1 MPKLGPDTAVV
12 TGLGLVTSLGRG
24 VDETWGALAAG
35 KVGVRSWTDLGDY
48 PIDRAYRVA
57 EGTPDGRARGAWLG
71 ALAADEALRT
81 AGVDGDQRDGVDC
94 YVGTTMGESE
104 VFERAAS
111 DPTVDL
117 TDGLGC
123 SITRRV
129 TTAVGVGGAQRT
141 YGTACAAGN
150 YAIGAAAGSI
160 RSGRADV
167 VLAGGV
173 EPFSRIAQLGFARMR
188 AMAPDVCRPFGAD
201 RSGMQMGEAAA
212 FLVVERASSARRRG
226 AEPLARVLGFG
237 ASGDSYHP
245 TRPRADGSG
254 MASAMSSAMAAANIQ
269 PEDVDWICAHG
280 TGTQLS
286 DAAEARAV
294 HLAFGVS
301 RPPISSLKGALG
313 HSMGAATAAEA
324 AISVIALHER
334 VIPGTIT
341 TGEPDRTLDMDVA
354 VEHRDAPH
362 LNVILSCGYAFGGLN
377 SGLVLGRVA

>member
-1 MPKLGPDTAVV
+1 MPKLEFDSAVV
-12 TGLGLVTSLGRG
+12 TGIGLVTALGRG
-24 VDETWGALAAG
+24 VDQTWDALAEG
-35 KVGVRSWTDLGDY
+35 KVGVRSWTDLDDF

-57 EGTPDGRARGAWLG
+57 DETPEGRARGAWLG
-71 ALAADEALRT
+71 ELAAVEALRM
-81 AGVDGDQRDGVDC
+81 AGVDGDERTGADC

-104 VFERAAS
+104 VFEQAAT
-111 DPTVDL
+111 DATIDIA
-117 TDGLGC
+117 DGLGC
-123 SITRRV
+123 AITTRV
-129 TTAVGVGGAQRT
+129 ANAVGLGGAQRT

-160 RSGRADV
+160 RNGRADV

-173 EPFSRIAQLGFARMR
+173 EPFSRIAQVGFARMR

-201 RSGMQMGEAAA
+201 RKGMQVGEAAA
-212 FLVVERASSARRRG
+212 FLVVERASSAWRRG
-226 AEPLARVLGFG
+226 AEPLAEVLGFG

-254 MASAMSSAMAAANIQ
+254 MAAAMSSALSAASIQ

-294 HLAFGVS
+294 RLIFGE
-301 RPPISSLKGALG
+301 RKPPISSLKGALG

-324 AISVIALHER
+324 AISVLALR
-334 VIPGTIT
+334 QRIIPGTIT
-341 TGEPDRTLDMDVA
+341 TGEPDGTLDMDVA
-354 VEHRDAPH
+354 VEHRDAPQLRVV
-362 LNVILSCGYAFGGLN
+362 LNCGYAFGGLN
-377 SGLVLGRVA
+377 SGLVLRSVA